1 MLSAGVL
8 LLALSQAVGAKASE
22 LIVQFDYRA
31 TLATLH
37 AELRRVG
44 LVPKMRRNAA
54 VESFPTDFAVIESG
68 SEDDTIVQQQCKIF
82 DSADDLAGSI
92 LTRVRGVRRVFRN
105 ARLHLNELGRADE
118 EDEAGGGSSSS
129 KQAKPDS
136 PQVIDALRARSLWKR
151 GVRGAGVRVAVF
163 DTGLRAGHPH
173 FKRVREVTNWT
184 DERALDDALGHG
196 TFVASVIAGGEEACA
211 GVAPDADL
219 HIFRVFTSG
228 RVSYTAWFLDAM
240 NYAIHTEVDILNLS
254 IGGPDFMDRPFVEK
268 VWELSA
274 NNIVVVS
281 AIGNDGP
288 LYGTLNNPAD
298 QMDVIGVGGVDY
310 SNQIAKFSSRGMTT
324 WELPR
329 GYGRV
334 KPDLVAY
341 GKSVRGSKI
350 YGGCRSLSGTSVA
363 SPVVAGAVAL
373 LIGSVEAGERR
384 ARLVN
389 PASVKQALLETAVR
403 VPGANVFEQGAG
415 RLQLEQAVAALQQRD
430 ELRASFHPPA
440 YDLTECP
447 YMWPYCVQPLYVGAL
462 PITLNA
468 TLLNGMGVTGEF
480 IGPIRW
486 LPGEHG
492 ERIQIA
498 FERPSVLWP
507 WSGWLAIRIAVT
519 SAPPDTDTWL
529 VEGVVEARVRSPPA
543 RGERQFREQ
552 TVQLPVR
559 LRAIR
564 TPPRSRRLLWDQF
577 HNVRYPAG
585 YVPRD
590 VLSVKHEPFD
600 WNADHPHTNFRGLFE
615 HLRRQGYFVEVLGE
629 QFGCVELSQYGALLI
644 VDTEDEFHAAE
655 RDVVRRAVAQ
665 GLGVIVA
672 ADWYNVDVMRHI
684 KFFDENTK
692 QWWTPV
698 TGGANVPA
706 LNDLLGEFG
715 IALGDDVVRGDLQLG
730 DRVASYASGSTL
742 RRFPAGGVLVHAK
755 LINETAE
762 LLADAHDAAAVAA
775 GATHKPPVLGVMRYG
790 GAAASARGSEVRSGD
805 EGGVVAVLGDA
816 SCLDDAHH
824 TSKRAPCYWLLDV
837 LLEIATQNAPVSL
850 MLPEG
855 EVLAAPLTVGHAS
868 PRRIENSTLARISS
882 VIDRA
887 PQCESIMWHRVDM
900 ARRIEGS
907 VQFPTAATAEPA
919 AATAQ
924 AAPVENR
931 SAARKR
937 QQDEVGVDWRLQ
949 LPFWSFYAPYL
960 AGALAGSFIVLVS
973 SASAA
978 SSVGAVS
985 KNQ

>member
-1 MLSAGVL
+1 MIEFVLIGVIL
-8 LLALSQAVGAKASE
+8 LIGTRADE
-22 LIVQFDYRA
+22 YIVQFERKQ
-31 TLATLH
+31 TLAVLH
-37 AELRRVG
+37 AELRRAG
-44 LVPKMRRNAA
+44 LTPKMRRNAA
-54 VESFPTDFAVIESG
+54 VDAFPTDFAVIESH
-68 SEDDTIVQQQCKIF
+68 SINERE
-82 DSADDLAGSI
+82 SI
-92 LTRVRGVRRVFRN
+92 LSRVNGARRVFRN
-105 ARLHLNELGRADE
+105 ARVQLQPQQQQQQHDDDE
-118 EDEAGGGSSSS
+118 NQKSHSG
-129 KQAKPDS
+129 QKPDS
-136 PQVIDALRARSLWKR
+136 PQVVDALRARSLWKR
-151 GVRGAGVRVAVF
+151 GVRGGGVRVAVF

-196 TFVASVIAGGEEACA
+196 TFVASVIAGADDGCA

-373 LIGSVEAGERR
+373 LIGAVEAGEQR

-389 PASVKQALLETAVR
+389 PASVKQALLETAMR
-403 VPGANVFEQGAG
+403 VPDANVFEQGAG
-415 RLQLEQAVAALQQRD
+415 RLQLEEAVAALQRG

-462 PITLNA
+462 PLTLNA

-480 IGPIRW
+480 VGPIRW
-486 LPGEHG
+486 LPGING
-492 ERIQIA
+492 ERVQIA

-519 SAPPDTDTWL
+519 SAPPDLDSWL

-585 YVPRD
+585 YAPRD

-629 QFGCVELSQYGALLI
+629 HFGCVELSQYGALLI
-644 VDTEDEFHAAE
+644 VDTEDEFHVAE
-655 RDVVRRAVAQ
+655 RDVVRRAVAA

-706 LNDLLGEFG
+706 LNELLGEFG
-715 IALGDDVVRGDLQLG
+715 IALGDDVVRGDLLVG

-742 RRFPAGGVLVHAK
+742 RRFPAGGALVHAT

-775 GATHKPPVLGVMRYG
+775 GATHKPPVIGVMRYG
-790 GAAASARGSEVRSGD
+790 GEWATKRGADVRSGD

-816 SCLDDAHH
+816 SCLDDSHH
-824 TSKRAPCYWLLDV
+824 TSKRPPCYWLLDI
-837 LLEIATQNAPVSL
+837 LLEIATQNAPLSL
-850 MLPEG
+850 MLPEA
-855 EVLAAPLTVGHAS
+855 EVIATPLALEAAT
-868 PRRIENSTLARISS
+868 RRSANSTLARISN
-882 VIDRA
+882 VIDRQ
-887 PQCESIMWHRVDM
+887 PQCESIVWHRVDTSL
-900 ARRIEGS
+900 RIEEPIF
-907 VQFPTAATAEPA
+907 FPTGRTAETNAP
-919 AATAQ
+919 T
-924 AAPVENR
+924 APVPA
-931 SAARKR
+931 SPPPVAQPRKR
-937 QQDEVGVDWRLQ
+937 AIDWSTLRWAPQ

-960 AGALAGSFIVLVS
+960 AGAVAGGFIVLVS
-973 SASAA
+973 SASATA
-978 SSVGAVS
+978 AAVS